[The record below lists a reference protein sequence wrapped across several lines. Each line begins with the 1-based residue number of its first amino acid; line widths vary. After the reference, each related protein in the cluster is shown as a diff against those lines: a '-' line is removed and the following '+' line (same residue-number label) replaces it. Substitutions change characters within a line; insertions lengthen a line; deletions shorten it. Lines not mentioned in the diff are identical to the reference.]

1 MASEHRWSSHGVGG
15 PGGMGGPRA
24 PHERDA
30 AVLRLEGQHLGM
42 ATRRRTPTPSVLN
55 REELKE
61 GGKGKVA
68 AVMLTSGR
76 RCSRSRLE
84 DGRWRGEVG
93 VPGDVDVPAPV
104 RLPSPTRTASSSSHE
119 RRLRTTSLACQQRPG
134 GVDVPAPVW
143 LPAPPLPGAT
153 WRRRASSF
161 FQSGASRG
169 GGEWKTPKG
178 LVASRP
184 CHACLAPF

>member
-1 MASEHRWSSHGVGG
+1 
-15 PGGMGGPRA
+15 MGGPRA

-30 AVLRLEGQHLGM
+30 AVLRLEGQHPGM

-61 GGKGKVA
+61 GGKGKAA
-68 AVMLTSGR
+68 AVVLTSGR

-84 DGRWRGEVG
+84 GGGVVEVG

-104 RLPSPTRTASSSSHE
+104 RLPHPARTASSPSRE
-119 RRLRTTSLACQQRPG
+119 RRLETTSLACRRRPG
-134 GVDVPAPVW
+134 GVDVPAPVR

-153 WRRRASSF
+153 RRRRASSFF

-178 LVASRP
+178 LVAWRL